1 MKRKVANVEAEAPA
15 EVAPAP
21 RKRGPKVDVELTRQ
35 RRADILRE
43 AARLFDKVGYHGVN
57 MEMIAEAAGLKKPTL
72 YHYIRSKDEILF
84 EIHDA
89 MIESLLAS
97 IAARKERGAG
107 PSESL
112 QGIFEDIFQQTHDF
126 PGYVRAFFEHIREL
140 DDTRKAQ
147 IRKARNAYM
156 GEVMALLEQGMAQ
169 GLFRRLDVR
178 LTALSMLGI
187 CNWAYQWYRPGR
199 DPAPAEMAAQCW
211 SIFSG
216 GLFVDG
222 GHATAAPAAARRPVK
237 ASGRK

>member
-1 MKRKVANVEAEAPA
+1 MKRQVAKVEPEAPA
-15 EVAPAP
+15 ELAPAP

-84 EIHDA
+84 EIHEA
-89 MIESLLAS
+89 MIESLRTS

-107 PSESL
+107 PAESL
-112 QGIFEDIFQQTHDF
+112 QGVFEDIFQQTHDF

-140 DDTRKAQ
+140 DDARKSQ
-147 IRKARNAYM
+147 IRKARNDYM
-156 GEVMALLEQGMAQ
+156 AQVMAILEDGMAK
-169 GLFRRLDVR
+169 GIFNRHDVR

-199 DPAPAEMAAQCW
+199 DPAPAQMAAQCW

-216 GLFVDG
+216 GLLARG
-222 GHATAAPAAARRPVK
+222 GAAPASGGKAAKAPRRK
-237 ASGRK
+237 